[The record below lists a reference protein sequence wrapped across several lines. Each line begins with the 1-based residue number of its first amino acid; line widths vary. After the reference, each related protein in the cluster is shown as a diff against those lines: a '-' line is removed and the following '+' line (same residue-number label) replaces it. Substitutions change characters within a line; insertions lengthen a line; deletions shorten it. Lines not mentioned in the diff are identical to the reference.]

1 MFKNQKHNFMEEI
14 WAFIKSLTDSK
25 EVIQTGGIF
34 LITLIVYLE
43 TGWFFGFF
51 LPGDYLLFLS
61 GMLCNQYLGGNI
73 ALLFFCILFAAIA
86 GNFSGYFFGKI
97 VGRNFEKRPDT
108 WYFKKRYIESTRDF
122 LNKNGGKALV
132 IGRFLPI
139 IRTFAP
145 LLAGMARMPLGV
157 FAIYNIVGALLWTS
171 TLVLGGYYLG
181 ESFPQMADYVE
192 YIIIFFLAITTITLI
207 KGYLKVRKENKKN
220 NSQTAS

>member
-1 MFKNQKHNFMEEI
+1 MEEI

-34 LITLIVYLE
+34 LIALIVYLE

-61 GMLCNQYLGGNI
+61 GMLCNQYLGGDI
-73 ALLFFCILFAAIA
+73 TLLFSCIVAAAIM

-97 VGRNFEKRPDT
+97 VGRNFENRPDT
-108 WYFKKRYIESTRDF
+108 WYFKKKYIESTRKF
-122 LNKNGGKALV
+122 LNKNGAKALI
-132 IGRFLPI
+132 IGRFLPV

-145 LLAGMARMPLGV
+145 LLAGMARLPLG
-157 FAIYNIVGALLWTS
+157 FFIIYNIIGALLWAS

-181 ESFPQMADYVE
+181 NSFPQMVNYVE
-192 YIIIFFLAITTITLI
+192 YIVLFFLGITTITLI
-207 KGYLKVRKENKKN
+207 KGYLQVRKENKKN
-220 NSQTAS
+220 DNQVVS

>member
-1 MFKNQKHNFMEEI
+1 MEEI

-61 GMLCNQYLGGNI
+61 GMLCEQYLGGDI
-73 ALLFFCILFAAIA
+73 TLLFSCIVMAAIM

-108 WYFKKRYIESTRDF
+108 WYFKKKYIESTREF
-122 LNKNGGKALV
+122 LNKNGAKALI
-132 IGRFLPI
+132 IGRFLPV

-145 LLAGMARMPLGV
+145 LLAGMARMPFG
-157 FAIYNIVGALLWTS
+157 FFIIYNIIGALLWAS

-181 ESFPQMADYVE
+181 KTFPQMADYVE
-192 YIIIFFLAITTITLI
+192 YIVLFFLGITTITLI
-207 KGYLKVRKENKKN
+207 KGYLNVRKENQKN
-220 NSQTAS
+220 QANDNQVAS

>member
-1 MFKNQKHNFMEEI
+1 MEEI

-34 LITLIVYLE
+34 LIFLIVYLE

-61 GMLCNQYLGGNI
+61 GMLCEEYLGGNI
-73 ALLFFCILFAAIA
+73 WVVFGGIFVAAVM

-97 VGRNFEKRPDT
+97 VGHNFENRPDT
-108 WYFKKRYIESTRDF
+108 WYFKKKYIESTREF
-122 LNKNGGKALV
+122 FNKNGAKALV
-132 IGRFLPI
+132 IGRFLPV

-145 LLAGMARMPLGV
+145 LLSGMARMPLGF
-157 FAIYNIVGALLWTS
+157 FAIYNVLGALLWS
-171 TLVLGGYYLG
+171 GLLVLGGYYLG
-181 ESFPQMADYVE
+181 KTFPQLGQYVE
-192 YIIIFFLAITTITLI
+192 YIVLFFLGITTITLI

-220 NSQTAS
+220 QANDSQMVS

>member
-1 MFKNQKHNFMEEI
+1 MEEI

-25 EVIQTGGIF
+25 EVIQTGGLF

-61 GMLCNQYLGGNI
+61 GMLCDAYLGGNI
-73 ALLFFCILFAAIA
+73 ALVYFCILGAAIT
-86 GNFSGYFFGKI
+86 GNFSGYMFGKI
-97 VGRNFEKRPDT
+97 VGKNFEKRPDT
-108 WYFKKRYIESTRDF
+108 WYFKKKYVEETRKF
-122 LNKNGGKALV
+122 LNKNGGKALI

-145 LLAGMARMPLGV
+145 LLAGIARMPMGV
-157 FAIYNIVGALLWTS
+157 FALYNVLGALLWTS

-181 ESFPQMADYVE
+181 KSFPKLANYVE
-192 YIIIFFLAITTITLI
+192 YIVFFFLAVTTVTLI
-207 KGYLKVRKENKKN
+207 KGYLKVRKQSKQNQTN
-220 NSQTAS
+220 NDNQAVS